1 MRPAITSSA
10 FCLLNDWSARDIQTW
25 EYQPLGPF
33 LAKSF
38 CTTISPW
45 IISPEA
51 LAPFRM
57 AQPPRAPGDPSPL
70 PYLQSANDQKQGAF
84 DIRLEIFLLT
94 PGAQRQ
100 KTVLL
105 SYRLAQSNSRY
116 MYWTAAQ
123 LVTHHACGGCN
134 LRSGDLMASGTL
146 SGPDATEC
154 GSLLETT
161 LGGKKPILLPS
172 GEERGFL
179 EDGDEVIFHAQAVRQ
194 GFESIGFGSCRAAV
208 VA

>member
-1 MRPAITSSA
+1 M
-10 FCLLNDWSARDIQTW
+10 
-25 EYQPLGPF
+25 
-33 LAKSF
+33 
-38 CTTISPW
+38 
-45 IISPEA
+45 
-51 LAPFRM
+51 
-57 AQPPRAPGDPSPL
+57 
-70 PYLQSANDQKQGAF
+70 QSVNYQKQGAF

-94 PGAQRQ
+94 PGL
-100 KTVLL
+100 KNKKL
-105 SYRLAQSNSRY
+105 SPYRLAQSNTRY

-123 LVTHHACGGCN
+123 LITHHACGGSN
-134 LRSGDLMASGTL
+134 LRSGDLVASGTL

-194 GFESIGFGSCRAAV
+194 GFQSIGFGSCCAAV